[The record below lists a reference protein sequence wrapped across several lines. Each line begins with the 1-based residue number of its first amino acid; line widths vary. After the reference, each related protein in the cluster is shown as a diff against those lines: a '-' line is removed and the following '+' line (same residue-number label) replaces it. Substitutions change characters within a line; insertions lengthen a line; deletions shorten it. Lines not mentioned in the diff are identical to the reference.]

1 MEEILKKELRYLALS
16 ERNRRGYTQE
26 QMSEI
31 LMMSRRSYADIES
44 GISSCGTLTTILLVL
59 HTSDPNAFLHRV
71 EKNFRDLMIKEKI
84 VI

>member
-16 ERNRRGYTQE
+16 ERSRCGYTQE

-44 GISSCGTLTTILLVL
+44 GISSCGTLTAILLVL
-59 HTSDPNAFLHRV
+59 HTGDPNVFLHRV
-71 EKNFRDLMIKEKI
+71 EKNFQNLMIKEKI